1 MMDLINEIF
10 FQNYLNMI
18 YNEIDILIEK
28 EDNQGIANSDFFL
41 FFKIFFIG
49 LKTIYQ
55 SIKHFSDIKNNIANK
70 IEDHFYRLAMI
81 VMEDVKDV
89 AINVN

>member
-1 MMDLINEIF
+1 MKSINGMF
-10 FQNYLNMI
+10 FQDHLNMI

-28 EDNQGIANSDFFL
+28 EDNQGIANSFL
-41 FFKIFFIG
+41 YSLKSSIG

-81 VMEDVKDV
+81 VMEDVKEV